1 MNDDNPK
8 QWDEQEEPPPTE
20 EELREAQAF
29 ASKVDR
35 LLRGEPTRSAQG
47 DLTGGEDVG
56 PPDEL
61 TTAARLLRASVR
73 EEHLSEQRRDELIE
87 QAMLRTLA
95 QPMPAPRSRARR
107 LAPVLALAASL
118 VLVIGAALL
127 VWREGPAGRHADATG
142 QVPRQMVS
150 RTSDDL
156 MGRPFEDRAGASGR
170 LDLVYADRLNG
181 YRQVLL
187 ARGTP

>member
-1 MNDDNPK
+1 MKDDNSR
-8 QWDEQEEPPPTE
+8 QWDEQEEPAPTE

-29 ASKVDR
+29 ASKVD
-35 LLRGEPTRSAQG
+35 LLLA
-47 DLTGGEDVG
+47 DDDVG

-61 TTAARLLRASVR
+61 TAAARMIRASVH
-73 EEHLSEQRRDELIE
+73 EERLGEQRRDELIE
-87 QAMLRTLA
+87 QAMRRTLA
-95 QPMPAPRSRARR
+95 QPLQAPRGRTRR

-118 VLVIGAALL
+118 VLVLAAALL
-127 VWREGPAGRHADATG
+127 VWRGGPAGRHAE
-142 QVPRQMVS
+142 VPRQMIS
-150 RTSDDL
+150 RGSDDL

-170 LDLVYADRLNG
+170 LDLVYADRLSG